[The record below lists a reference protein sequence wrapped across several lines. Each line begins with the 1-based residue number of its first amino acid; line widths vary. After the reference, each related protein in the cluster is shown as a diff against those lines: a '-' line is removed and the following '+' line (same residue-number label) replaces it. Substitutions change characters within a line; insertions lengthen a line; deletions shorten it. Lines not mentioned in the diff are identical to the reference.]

1 MLLALWSASVSAE
14 TFVVTKV
21 TDDDGP
27 CTIDDC
33 ALREA
38 VLAANAFPGA
48 DVIEVP
54 GGTYQLSLVGP
65 VPENICMTGDV
76 DITDDLEIRGDP
88 FADVTIIGDGTDRVF
103 DLLGSSVVEL
113 SHLVITGGFSP
124 DGGGGIRV
132 SGSGFAASGFTLRDS
147 AVIGNA
153 TNGDGGGIRIG
164 AVPTA
169 TIERCLVEGNTSEQR
184 GGGIFVSLSTPFRF
198 TDVINSTITNNTAF
212 VGGGIYL
219 FGTAFHSITNSTI
232 ADNEADVLFSDGF
245 VGDIT
250 NRLTLENTLFVNN
263 ECGYIA
269 AIPMS
274 NGHNIEGPTATCFVP
289 GDGDQMGVAD
299 ILLGPL
305 AANGGP
311 TRTYALLPGS
321 PAIDAGLDSDC
332 PATDQRGVA
341 RPLDGD
347 FDSVAQCDIGAFEA
361 GSITASEIPTVGGLG
376 LLIFASLL
384 ATAGLF
390 RRRLRHR
397 RRLE

>member
-38 VLAANAFPGA
+38 VLAANALPGA
-48 DVIEVP
+48 DVVEIP
-54 GGTYQLSLVGP
+54 GGTYQLTLVGP
-65 VPENICMTGDV
+65 VLEDLGMTDDI
-76 DITDDLEIRGDP
+76 DITDDLEMRGDP
-88 FADVTIIGDGTDRVF
+88 FAEVTVVGDGTDRVF
-103 DLLGSSVVEL
+103 HTLGNSIVEL
-113 SHLVITGGFSP
+113 SDLVITGGASP
-124 DGGGGIRV
+124 GGGGGIRV
-132 SGSGFAASGFTLRDS
+132 TGGGFTLRDS
-147 AVIGNA
+147 AVVGNTA
-153 TNGDGGGIRIG
+153 KGDGGGIQIG
-164 AVPTA
+164 AVTTA
-169 TIERCLVEGNTSEQR
+169 TIERCLIEGNSSEQR
-184 GGGIFVSLSTPFRF
+184 GGGLFITLSGPFRF
-198 TDVINSTITNNTAF
+198 ANVINTTVANNTAF

-232 ADNEADVLFSDGF
+232 VDNESDVLFSDGF

-250 NRLTLENTLFVNN
+250 NRLTLKNSLFVNN
-263 ECGYIA
+263 ECGYIS

-274 NGHNIEGPTATCFVP
+274 NGHNMEGPTATCFVP
-289 GDGDQMGVAD
+289 GDGDQMGVPD

-305 AANGGP
+305 ADNGGP
-311 TRTYALLPGS
+311 TRTFALLPGS